1 MKRKTGFEPVTSR
14 LEGEKLFAVSI
25 LKLGAVD
32 GNRTRLSLIDSEV
45 PYPESYHGILVSWTG
60 IEPVLPTWKASV
72 LTIKLPGYN
81 LAGVLGIEPRLASS
95 KPAVMSHYTTPQQ

>member
-45 PYPESYHGILVSWTG
+45 PYPESYHGILVS
-60 IEPVLPTWKASV
+60 
-72 LTIKLPGYN
+72 
-81 LAGVLGIEPRLASS
+81 
-95 KPAVMSHYTTPQQ
+95 